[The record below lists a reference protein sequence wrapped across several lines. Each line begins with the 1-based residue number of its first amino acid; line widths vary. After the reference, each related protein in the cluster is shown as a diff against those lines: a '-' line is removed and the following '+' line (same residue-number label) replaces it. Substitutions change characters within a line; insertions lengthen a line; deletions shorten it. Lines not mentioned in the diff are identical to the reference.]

1 MRVDQIK
8 KCLSSYE
15 GTENTQKME
24 ETIAECRRIT
34 RENAVASRPRSSFLD
49 FLSEVLRMNGKI
61 ILGGQMVTLVII
73 CLIIQMVS
81 DYPKLIPV
89 FIPFFILAALP
100 VLFRAEINH
109 MSEIELATRNSYAQL
124 LLARLIII
132 GAADIIC
139 FTLLLAVE
147 ICCFRS
153 GLGLLNLILYVFV
166 PYMLCVTAM
175 LRMIRSGKGKIISSA
190 MVALTAS
197 FLWGITAFAIPGLY
211 VGSAVG
217 VWMICFIVFGVFFIR
232 EMEYLISYVKEGK
245 IYGFVA

>member
-1 MRVDQIK
+1 MRVNQIK
-8 KCLSSYE
+8 KQLSLYKDI
-15 GTENTQKME
+15 ENKPKME

-34 RENAVASRPRSSFLD
+34 RENAIASRPRSSFLD

-61 ILGGQMVTLVII
+61 IFAGQMITLVII
-73 CLIIQMVS
+73 CLTIQVVN

-100 VLFRAEINH
+100 VLFQAEINH

-132 GAADIIC
+132 GAADIVC

-147 ICCFRS
+147 VCCFRS

-175 LRMIRSGKGKIISSA
+175 LRLIRSGKRKIISSA

-197 FLWGITAFAIPGLY
+197 FLWGIVAFVIPGLY

-217 VWMICFIVFGVFFIR
+217 ICMICFIVFGIFFIR

>member
-1 MRVDQIK
+1 MRVNQIK
-8 KCLSSYE
+8 KQLSSYKDI
-15 GTENTQKME
+15 ENKQKME

-34 RENAVASRPRSSFLD
+34 RENAFVSRPRSSFLD

-61 ILGGQMVTLVII
+61 IFAGQMITLVII
-73 CLIIQMVS
+73 CLTIQVVN

-100 VLFRAEINH
+100 VLFQAEINH

-132 GAADIIC
+132 GAADIVC

-147 ICCFRS
+147 VCCFRS

-166 PYMLCVTAM
+166 PYMLCVTAL
-175 LRMIRSGKGKIISSA
+175 LRLIRSGKRKIISSA

-197 FLWGITAFAIPGLY
+197 FLWAIVAFVIPGLY

-217 VWMICFIVFGVFFIR
+217 IWMICFIVFGIFFIR
-232 EMEYLISYVKEGK
+232 EMEYLILYVKEGK

>member
-1 MRVDQIK
+1 MFR
-8 KCLSSYE
+8 YE
-15 GTENTQKME
+15 RGGVYHGKQSIFN
-24 ETIAECRRIT
+24 
-34 RENAVASRPRSSFLD
+34 SRRSSCGDGSFKI
-49 FLSEVLRMNGKI
+49 LR
-61 ILGGQMVTLVII
+61 II

-89 FIPFFILAALP
+89 FIPFFILAAIP

-139 FTLLLAVE
+139 FTVLLAVE

-175 LRMIRSGKGKIISSA
+175 LVRCSYDMN
-190 MVALTAS
+190 M
-197 FLWGITAFAIPGLY
+197 LY
-211 VGSAVG
+211 ILSNKSY
-217 VWMICFIVFGVFFIR
+217 FFILTDIF
-232 EMEYLISYVKEGK
+232 EKK
-245 IYGFVA
+245 TQIY

>member
-1 MRVDQIK
+1 MRVNQIK

-34 RENAVASRPRSSFLD
+34 RENATASRPRSSFLD

-61 ILGGQMVTLVII
+61 ILGGQMFTLVII

-124 LLARLIII
+124 LLARLILI

-139 FTLLLAVE
+139 F
-147 ICCFRS
+147 
-153 GLGLLNLILYVFV
+153 
-166 PYMLCVTAM
+166 PYMLCTAAM
-175 LRMIRSGKGKIISSA
+175 LRMIRSGKGRIISSA

-197 FLWGITAFAIPGLY
+197 FLWGIIAFAIPGLY

-245 IYGFVA
+245 IYGVVA

>member
-1 MRVDQIK
+1 MRVNQIK
-8 KCLSSYE
+8 KQLSSYKDI
-15 GTENTQKME
+15 ENKQKME

-34 RENAVASRPRSSFLD
+34 RENAIASRPRSSFLD

-61 ILGGQMVTLVII
+61 IFAGQMITLVII
-73 CLIIQMVS
+73 CLTIQVVN

-100 VLFRAEINH
+100 VLFQAEINH

-132 GAADIIC
+132 GAADIVC

-147 ICCFRS
+147 VCCFRS

-166 PYMLCVTAM
+166 PYMLCVTAL
-175 LRMIRSGKGKIISSA
+175 LRLIRSGKRKIISSA

-197 FLWGITAFAIPGLY
+197 FLWAIVAFVIPGLY

-217 VWMICFIVFGVFFIR
+217 IWMICFIVFGIFFIR
-232 EMEYLISYVKEGK
+232 EMEYLILYVKEGK